1 MSLPL
6 PNLDDRRWADLIEEG
21 QALIPFY
28 APEWTDHNVHDPGI
42 TLMELLAWIAE
53 MDLYQ
58 LNRIPER
65 HKRKFLIL
73 VGITPEP
80 PRPAQ
85 TVLSFSLRNDV
96 SSPLILPATM
106 EFAGN
111 DPFGQETRFCTLGE
125 INVVPGE
132 LAAIQFEDQKGF
144 HNLTSRWRRGEPIA
158 LFGDDPKPGAELY
171 LGFSQALLPN
181 TRVSLFFTGLGLREG
196 EKERMRLIQ
205 EANIRREACC
215 PLPLTCEKKQPPSSK
230 EGANNMPEKESEK
243 TPPHHSVRTVWE
255 FPAEEDRWQ
264 ALDPAQGQIED
275 STCSFTLNGRVLIKI
290 PNVMMAKRIGV
301 VEQELYYIRC
311 RFVSGAYDAPPIL
324 QDLVMNGVS
333 AEQAVPVG
341 DFSLA
346 IPNSPGIETKLI
358 GQGTG
363 RPHQKITVSEK
374 PVQESSFRLFTIED
388 GNWLEWRLHHDFDAS
403 GRSDSHFLL
412 DPTQGVIT
420 LGDGERGRVV
430 PDKASIVV
438 SYRAT
443 RAEEGN
449 LADNTINKL
458 APSIHNQKLLE
469 LFDSDEKQQLELIEI
484 TNSIPA
490 DGGSPAEKMTHAA
503 GRAIELIEKPNRAV
517 TLADCEALA
526 METPGVRL
534 ARVSA
539 RANLHPD
546 FPCFKAPAIIT
557 VIILPYLPAHRPMP
571 SRELQWTV
579 AAYLARRRV
588 IGTRIEVV
596 GPTYL
601 KVAVRAQAQSCKG
614 TNKADIQKRI
624 KERLN
629 RFFHPIIGG
638 PDGKGW
644 PFGRDV
650 YRSEVLQVIDETPGV
665 DHVLSLELIP
675 DGGTPQC
682 GNICLGPTGL
692 VVVGQHQIEVM

>member
-1 MSLPL
+1 MFLPL

-21 QALIPFY
+21 RALIPFY

-42 TLMELLAWIAE
+42 TLVEFLAWIAE

-65 HKRKFLIL
+65 HKRKFLTLI
-73 VGITPEP
+73 GITPKP
-80 PRPAQ
+80 LRPAQ

-96 SSPLILPATM
+96 APPLMLPATM

-111 DPFGQETRFCTLGE
+111 DPFGQETRFRTLDE
-125 INVVPGE
+125 INVIPGE
-132 LAAIQFEDQKGF
+132 LAAIQFKDQKGF
-144 HNLTSRWRRGEPIA
+144 HDLTSQWRRGEPIA

-171 LGFSQALLPN
+171 LGFSQVLPPN
-181 TRVSLFFTGLGLREG
+181 TRVSLFFTFLDLREG
-196 EKERMRLIQ
+196 EEKRMRLIQ
-205 EANIRREACC
+205 ETNARIETCY
-215 PLPLTCEKKQPPSSK
+215 PPPLTCEEKQPPSSR
-230 EGANNMPEKESEK
+230 EVANNMLEKESEK

-255 FPAEEDRWQ
+255 FLAGEDRWQ
-264 ALDPAQGQIED
+264 SLDPAQGQIED
-275 STCSFTLNGRVLIKI
+275 NTRGFTLNGRVLVKI
-290 PNVMMAKRIGV
+290 PNVMMAKSIGV
-301 VEQELYYIRC
+301 VEQELYDIRC
-311 RFVSGAYDAPPIL
+311 RFVSGACDAPPIL
-324 QDLVMNGVS
+324 QSFVMNGVL

-341 DFSLA
+341 DFTLA
-346 IPNSPGIETKLI
+346 IPNSPGIETKLL

-374 PVQESSFRLFTIED
+374 PVLQSSFCLYTIED
-388 GNWLEWRLHHDFDAS
+388 SKWHEWILRFDFDNS
-403 GRSDSHFLL
+403 TRSDYHFLL
-412 DPTQGVIT
+412 DSTNGVVT
-420 LGDGERGRVV
+420 FGDGERGRVV
-430 PDKASIVV
+430 LPTESIVV

-449 LADNTINKL
+449 LVANTIKKL
-458 APSIHNQKLLE
+458 ATSIHNQKLLE
-469 LFDSDEKQQLELIEI
+469 KFDSDEKQQLELIEI
-484 TNSIPA
+484 SNPIPA
-490 DGGSPAEKMTHAA
+490 GGGSPAEKVAHAA
-503 GRAIELIEKPNRAV
+503 GRAIELIKKPNRAV

-539 RANLHPD
+539 RANLHPGL
-546 FPCFKAPAIIT
+546 PCFKAPGIIT
-557 VIILPYLPAHRPMP
+557 VIILPYLPADKPTP
-571 SRELQWTV
+571 SRELLRTV

-588 IGTRIEVV
+588 IGTRLEVV

-601 KVAVRAQAQSCKG
+601 DVSIRAQVQSCNG

-629 RFFHPIIGG
+629 RFFHPLQGG

-650 YRSEVLQVIDETPGV
+650 YRSEVLQVMDETTGV
-665 DHVLSLELIP
+665 DHVLSIELIP

-682 GNICLGPTGL
+682 GNICLGPIGL
-692 VVVGQHQIEVM
+692 VAAGQHQIEVI